1 MDFFDIPWIYQ
12 AKGVLKWSNKNL
24 FRDNVEWILS
34 KRCSFFA
41 EEDIYVS
48 QKLIKSCLV
57 PVVSVVR

>member
-24 FRDNVEWILS
+24 FRDNVEWTLS

-41 EEDIYVS
+41 EEDIYVA
-48 QKLIKSCLV
+48 QKID
-57 PVVSVVR
+57 